1 MELDFYE
8 NLKHCILFSR
18 YLTFFN
24 KFEGTF
30 KFNNLLSLVGHK
42 IILLLIIHFVH
53 PFKNKSRRSNKKVQ
67 MCCCP
72 RKTLSKQNAK
82 IEGRD
87 FESCLF
93 FGFLEAFDFVLVD
106 LLTVF

>member
-1 MELDFYE
+1 
-8 NLKHCILFSR
+8 
-18 YLTFFN
+18 
-24 KFEGTF
+24 
-30 KFNNLLSLVGHK
+30 
-42 IILLLIIHFVH
+42 
-53 PFKNKSRRSNKKVQ
+53 